1 MSIRAKIFLVF
12 VAAVVAGFGL
22 LAYWVAGDLRS
33 RYSEASEE
41 VMVDSAHLLAAQ
53 LAQSWEQPATDRFA
67 AVRGAMQTLRELTFS
82 ARIYSVDKTSADI
95 RVYVTDEL
103 GDLLYD
109 SRPGSTLG
117 EDYLRWIDVARTI
130 AGGYG
135 ARTTEE
141 PVAAAAGA
149 SAGAATTV
157 SVAYVAAPILV
168 NGKLVGVVSL
178 GKPKTNIQ
186 RFVDNARRK
195 LIYAVLAASGV
206 AIILALLLY
215 LWVSRPL
222 QALVEYAHAA
232 GEGRSGNLPL
242 LGDNEIGR
250 VGEAIEAM
258 RKALE
263 DKAYVETY
271 VQSLTHEVKSPLTA
285 IRASA
290 ELLAGEVPAERRAAF
305 VKTIESEVDR
315 LSDISDRLLELA
327 ALERSGRLRH
337 AEPVALHALA
347 ARVAAATRASAAARG
362 VSVTESYSGSDA
374 VRGDPLLLQQAI
386 DNLLRN
392 ALDFSATGQ
401 TVKLGASADN
411 LGVTISVQDEGP
423 GIPEYARER
432 IFDRFYSLPRP
443 ASGRKSTGLGLNFV
457 REVAQL
463 HGGSITI
470 DNPARGTLALL
481 FIPWRPPY
489 A

>member
-12 VAAVVAGFGL
+12 VAAVVAGFSL

-33 RYSEASEE
+33 RYSESFEE
-41 VMVDSAHLLAAQ
+41 VMVDGAHLLAAQ
-53 LAQSWEQPATDRFA
+53 LAQNWEQPATDRFA
-67 AVRGAMQTLRELTFS
+67 ALQGAMQALRAQTFS
-82 ARIYSVDKTSADI
+82 ARIYSVEKTSADI
-95 RVYVTDEL
+95 RVYVTDDL

-109 SRPGSTLG
+109 SRPGSTPG
-117 EDYLRWIDVARTI
+117 ADYSRWIDVARTL

-135 ARTTEE
+135 ARTSEE
-141 PVAAAAGA
+141 PVMATPGT
-149 SAGAATTV
+149 AGAASAV

-168 NGKLVGVVSL
+168 DGKLVGVVSL

-195 LIYAVLAASGV
+195 LIAAVLAASGV
-206 AIILALLLY
+206 AIVLALLLY

-222 QALVEYAHAA
+222 QALVEYANDV
-232 GEGRSGNLPL
+232 GEGRGVNLPE

-285 IRASA
+285 IRATA

-305 VKTIESEVDR
+305 VKTIEREVDR
-315 LSDISDRLLELA
+315 LSEISDRLLELA
-327 ALERSGRLRH
+327 ALERTERLRH

-347 ARVAAATRASAAARG
+347 AEVVDSTRASAGARG
-362 VSVTESYSGSDA
+362 VTVAETYSGRDE

-392 ALDFSATGQ
+392 ALDFSAPGETIA
-401 TVKLGASADN
+401 LGASADN

-443 ASGRKSTGLGLNFV
+443 GSGRKSTGLGLNFV

-470 DNPARGTLALL
+470 ENPERGTLARL

>member
-12 VAAVVAGFGL
+12 VAAVVAGFSL

-33 RYSEASEE
+33 RYSESFEE
-41 VMVDSAHLLAAQ
+41 VMVDGAHLLAAQ
-53 LAQSWEQPATDRFA
+53 LAQNWEQPATDRFA
-67 AVRGAMQTLRELTFS
+67 ALQGAMQALRAQTFS
-82 ARIYSVDKTSADI
+82 ARIYSVEKTSADI
-95 RVYVTDEL
+95 RVYVTDDL

-109 SRPGSTLG
+109 SRPGATPG
-117 EDYLRWIDVARTI
+117 TDYSRWIDVARTL

-135 ARTTEE
+135 ARTSEE
-141 PVAAAAGA
+141 PVAATPG
-149 SAGAATTV
+149 TV

-195 LIYAVLAASGV
+195 LIVAVLAASGV
-206 AIILALLLY
+206 AIVLALLLY

-222 QALVEYAHAA
+222 QALVEYANDV
-232 GEGRSGNLPL
+232 GEGRGVNLPE

-250 VGEAIEAM
+250 VGQAIEAM

-285 IRASA
+285 IRATA

-305 VKTIESEVDR
+305 VKTIEREVDR
-315 LSDISDRLLELA
+315 LSEISDRLLELA
-327 ALERSGRLRH
+327 ALERTERLRH

-347 ARVAAATRASAAARG
+347 AEVVASTRASASARG
-362 VSVTESYSGSDA
+362 VIVTATYSGRDD

-392 ALDFSATGQ
+392 ALDFSAPGE
-401 TVKLGASADN
+401 TVALAASAEN

-443 ASGRKSTGLGLNFV
+443 GSGRKSTGLGLNFV

-470 DNPARGTLALL
+470 ENPERGTLARL

>member
-12 VAAVVAGFGL
+12 VAAVVAGFSL

-33 RYSEASEE
+33 RYSESFEE
-41 VMVDSAHLLAAQ
+41 VMVDGAHLLAAQ
-53 LAQSWEQPATDRFA
+53 LAQNWEQPATDRFA
-67 AVRGAMQTLRELTFS
+67 ALQGAMQALRAQTFS
-82 ARIYSVDKTSADI
+82 ARIYSVEKTSADI
-95 RVYVTDEL
+95 RVYVTDDL

-109 SRPGSTLG
+109 SRPGATPG
-117 EDYLRWIDVARTI
+117 TDYSRWIDVARTL

-135 ARTTEE
+135 ARTSEE
-141 PVAAAAGA
+141 PVAATPGAAGA
-149 SAGAATTV
+149 ASTV

-195 LIYAVLAASGV
+195 LIVAVLAASGV
-206 AIILALLLY
+206 AIVLALLLY

-222 QALVEYAHAA
+222 QALVEYANDV
-232 GEGRSGNLPL
+232 GEGRGVNLPE

-250 VGEAIEAM
+250 VGQAIEAM

-285 IRASA
+285 IRATA

-305 VKTIESEVDR
+305 VKTIEREVDR
-315 LSDISDRLLELA
+315 LSEISDRLLELA
-327 ALERSGRLRH
+327 ALERTERLRH

-347 ARVAAATRASAAARG
+347 AEVVASTRASAGARG
-362 VSVTESYSGSDA
+362 VIVTETYSGRDD

-392 ALDFSATGQ
+392 ALDFSAPGE
-401 TVKLGASADN
+401 TVALAASPDN

-443 ASGRKSTGLGLNFV
+443 GSGRKSTGLGLNFV

-470 DNPARGTLALL
+470 ENPERGTLARL

>member
-1 MSIRAKIFLVF
+1 VSIRAKIFLVF
-12 VAAVVAGFGL
+12 VASVVAGFGL
-22 LAYWVAGDLRS
+22 LAYWVTGDLRS
-33 RYSEASEE
+33 RYSESFEE
-41 VMVDSAHLLAAQ
+41 VMVDSVHLLAVQ
-53 LAQSWEQPATDRFA
+53 LAQNWEQPATDRFA
-67 AVRGAMQTLRELTFS
+67 ALQSAMQTLRAQNFS
-82 ARIYSVDKTSADI
+82 AHIYSVEKTNADI
-95 RVYVTDEL
+95 RVYVTDDL
-103 GDLLYD
+103 GDLLFD
-109 SRPGSTLG
+109 SRTGSTPG
-117 EDYLRWIDVARTI
+117 EDYARWLDVARTL

-141 PVAAAAGA
+141 LVPDPTGA
-149 SAGAATTV
+149 TRAVTPV

-195 LIYAVLAASGV
+195 LIVAVLAASGV
-206 AIILALLLY
+206 AILLALLLY

-222 QALVEYAHAA
+222 QALVTYANDVGA
-232 GEGRSGNLPL
+232 GRSVNLPP
-242 LGDNEIGR
+242 LGDNEIGA
-250 VGEAIEAM
+250 VGLAIEAM
-258 RKALE
+258 RTALQ
-263 DKAYVETY
+263 DQAYVEAY

-285 IRASA
+285 IRATA
-290 ELLAGEVPAERRAAF
+290 ELLAGEVPPARRAEF
-305 VKTIESEVDR
+305 VTTIEREVDR
-315 LSDISDRLLELA
+315 LSEISDRLLELA
-327 ALERSGRLRH
+327 ALERTERLRH
-337 AEPVALHALA
+337 AEPVALQALA
-347 ARVAAATRASAAARG
+347 ARVAGATRASAAARG
-362 VSVTESYSGSDA
+362 VAVTENYSGRDE

-392 ALDFSATGQ
+392 ALDFSAAGD
-401 TVKLGASADN
+401 TVALATSADN
-411 LGVTISVQDEGP
+411 LGVTITVQDQGP

-470 DNPARGTLALL
+470 DNPERGTLARL

>member
-1 MSIRAKIFLVF
+1 LSIRAKIFLVF

-33 RYSEASEE
+33 RYSEAFEE
-41 VMVDSAHLLAAQ
+41 VMVDGAHLLAAQ

-67 AVRGAMQTLRELTFS
+67 ALQGAMQTLREQTFS

-109 SRPGSTLG
+109 SRPGSTPG

-149 SAGAATTV
+149 NAAAATTV

-222 QALVEYAHAA
+222 QALVEYAHAV
-232 GEGRSGNLPL
+232 GEGRSEHLPL

-362 VSVTESYSGSDA
+362 VTVTESYSGSDA

-392 ALDFSATGQ
+392 ALDFSASGQ
-401 TVKLGASADN
+401 SVTLSASADN
-411 LGVTISVQDEGP
+411 LGVTIGVQDEGP

-470 DNPARGTLALL
+470 ENPARGTLALL